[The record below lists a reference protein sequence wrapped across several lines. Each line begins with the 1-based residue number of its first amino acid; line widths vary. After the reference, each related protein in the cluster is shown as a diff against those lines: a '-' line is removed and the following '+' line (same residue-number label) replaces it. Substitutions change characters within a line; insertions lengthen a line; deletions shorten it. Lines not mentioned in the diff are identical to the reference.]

1 MLDARKV
8 EVGEERQSKKAPLSR
23 SDAQALLDSVTWVIV
38 ARGKSSRRLK
48 REEATLEDLKGHTG
62 GFRAPIVR
70 RGKTL
75 LVGFNE
81 AELEKLIR

>member
-1 MLDARKV
+1 MLDTRKV
-8 EVGEERQSKKAPLSR
+8 KVGEERQSRKAPLSR
-23 SDAQALLDSVTWVIV
+23 ADAQALLDSVTWVIV
-38 ARGKSSRRLK
+38 ARGKTSRRLK
-48 REEATLEDLKGHTG
+48 REQATLDDLKGHTG

>member
-1 MLDARKV
+1 VLDAKKV
-8 EVGEERQSKKAPLSR
+8 KIGEERQSRKAPLSR
-23 SDAQALLDSVTWVIV
+23 SDAQALLDSVTCVIV

-48 REEATLEDLKGHTG
+48 REDATLEDLKGHSG

-75 LVGFNE
+75 LVGFSE
-81 AELEKLIR
+81 SELEKLIK